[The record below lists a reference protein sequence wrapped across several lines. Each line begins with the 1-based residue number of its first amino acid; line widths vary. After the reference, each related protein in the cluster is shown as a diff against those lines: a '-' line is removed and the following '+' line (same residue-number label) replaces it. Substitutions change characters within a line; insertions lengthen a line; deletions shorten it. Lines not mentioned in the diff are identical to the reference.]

1 MTMKH
6 TPGPWSVDA
15 MGFIYAPADSELPE
29 NSNQGAQ
36 LVLAKLLSHS
46 TVRTAGNASLIAAAP
61 DLLEALEGIIEYR
74 ERALLDTRE
83 TPAYAAARAAIRKA
97 KGE

>member
-1 MTMKH
+1 MTTH
-6 TPGPWSVDA
+6 TPGPWTVDA
-15 MGFIYAPADSELPE
+15 MGFVYATADSELPE
-29 NSNQGAQ
+29 NSNQGSQ

-61 DLLEALEGIIEYR
+61 DLLDALMRLVYTYEPRDDYEKQS
-74 ERALLDTRE
+74 LVL
-83 TPAYAAARAAIRKA
+83 ARAAIRKA